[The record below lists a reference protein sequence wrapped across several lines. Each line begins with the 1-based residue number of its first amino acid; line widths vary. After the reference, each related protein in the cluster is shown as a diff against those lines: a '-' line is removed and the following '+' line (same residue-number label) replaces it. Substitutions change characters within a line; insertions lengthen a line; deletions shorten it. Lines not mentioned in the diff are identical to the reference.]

1 MATRQVISGKGGFT
15 MPLRPGAPAYAV
27 TVAAQLAWAD
37 LHRGQRQRRRTVANA
52 TNISTTYVQRSC
64 DGGEQC

>member
-1 MATRQVISGKGGFT
+1 